1 MFLCLERQHLQEAW
15 AQMHKFHMA
24 AIFQRCS
31 DAAKHS
37 DCTVILWSADKLF
50 ILTTWTKKRYIAKAT
65 NSQYFTQSFTQK
77 GVLLFAFDRWI
88 DLVVEALWQ
97 P

>member
-65 NSQYFTQSFTQK
+65 NSQYLVNTIHSHLLKKASFYLHLI
-77 GVLLFAFDRWI
+77 GELI
-88 DLVVEALWQ
+88 
-97 P
+97 